1 MGKWLLDRVD
11 ACVGT
16 IGWTRMWASGL
27 LLLCEIVDL
36 LKTFGQAGRRHY
48 WMGVGTS
55 LLNAG

>member
-1 MGKWLLDRVD
+1 MLDRVD

-16 IGWTRMWASGL
+16 IGWTRVWASGL
-27 LLLCEIVDL
+27 LLLGKIVDL